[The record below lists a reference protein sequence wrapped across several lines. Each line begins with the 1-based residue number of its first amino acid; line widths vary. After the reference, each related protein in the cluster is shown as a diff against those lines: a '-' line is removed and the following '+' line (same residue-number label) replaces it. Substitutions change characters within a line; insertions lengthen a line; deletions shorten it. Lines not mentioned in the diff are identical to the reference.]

1 VGVAG
6 DVGQAM
12 TYWILT
18 SQCTVIACSSVTRLQ
33 DHELRDTLIS
43 SQQEQFTAQLH
54 ECKHLSST
62 LEEPF
67 VTVDNRDEVLSP
79 DEEEVIYKTPEMD
92 DYTPGSF
99 DEYLSAQVTLPV
111 GNRNL

>member
-1 VGVAG
+1 
-6 DVGQAM
+6 
-12 TYWILT
+12 
-18 SQCTVIACSSVTRLQ
+18 
-33 DHELRDTLIS
+33 
-43 SQQEQFTAQLH
+43 
-54 ECKHLSST
+54 